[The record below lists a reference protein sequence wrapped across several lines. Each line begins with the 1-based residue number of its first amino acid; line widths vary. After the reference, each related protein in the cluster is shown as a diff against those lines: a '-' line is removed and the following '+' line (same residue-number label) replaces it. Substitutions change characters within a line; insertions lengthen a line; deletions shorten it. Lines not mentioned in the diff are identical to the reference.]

1 MARHKGLNR
10 SSGGG
15 IIGKFFL
22 TLSTLAVIAG
32 LAAAFFLFEM
42 EKPSIRLGQEIHVL
56 GGKAEFSF
64 EVADGKSGLR
74 AVEVVLQQGDKAVP
88 LLTKDFPRSSWID
101 GGPKKESAK
110 VSFNTKQAGL
120 KEGAAELILTVRDQS
135 LMGFFR
141 GNRTV
146 TTIPVTIDTT
156 APVVAIKNARRYI
169 RPGGSAVVVYTVSE
183 EPSRHG
189 VMLGTTFFPGFPST
203 KKGEYLAYF
212 ALPWNAKSA
221 DAAKVIALDKAGNEA
236 QAGFTIIFKPVQER
250 HDTINL
256 SDSFF
261 EQKLPE
267 FRQHYPELKGDSL
280 TQFLYV
286 NNDIR
291 RENAKKITEL
301 CTHPEM
307 AQLWHDRFER
317 MPGAGRAQY
326 ADQRTYVYQGK
337 AVDEE
342 THLGVDIA
350 SLAQSEVRA
359 ANKGKVI
366 FAEYLGIY
374 GNTII
379 LDHGQGLYSP
389 YCHLSSIGVTPGSI
403 AEKGQPMGK
412 TGSTGMAGGDHLH
425 LSMLVH
431 GIFVTPVE
439 WWDQHWIDVNIKAA
453 LNE

>member
-1 MARHKGLNR
+1 
-10 SSGGG
+10 
-15 IIGKFFL
+15 
-22 TLSTLAVIAG
+22 
-32 LAAAFFLFEM
+32 
-42 EKPSIRLGQEIHVL
+42 
-56 GGKAEFSF
+56 
-64 EVADGKSGLR
+64 
-74 AVEVVLQQGDKAVP
+74 
-88 LLTKDFPRSSWID
+88 
-101 GGPKKESAK
+101 
-110 VSFNTKQAGL
+110 
-120 KEGAAELILTVRDQS
+120 
-135 LMGFFR
+135 
-141 GNRTV
+141 
-146 TTIPVTIDTT
+146 
-156 APVVAIKNARRYI
+156 
-169 RPGGSAVVVYTVSE
+169 
-183 EPSRHG
+183 
-189 VMLGTTFFPGFPST
+189 
-203 KKGEYLAYF
+203 
-212 ALPWNAKSA
+212 
-221 DAAKVIALDKAGNEA
+221 
-236 QAGFTIIFKPVQER
+236 
-250 HDTINL
+250 
-256 SDSFF
+256 
-261 EQKLPE
+261 
-267 FRQHYPELKGDSL
+267 
-280 TQFLYV
+280 
-286 NNDIR
+286 
-291 RENAKKITEL
+291 
-301 CTHPEM
+301 
-307 AQLWHDRFER
+307 

-379 LDHGQGLYSP
+379 LDHGQGLYSL